1 LYFLFLILL
10 MDEIILFIET
20 INGWLDR

>member
-1 LYFLFLILL
+1 
-10 MDEIILFIET
+10 MNEIILFIET